1 MQMFTCLGLSK
12 EKSDDVRVGQLE
24 TKVCQLQEENKQLLK
39 QIQCAPKSEVH
50 VVRVFQNYKID
61 ELNCYHFNKWCILFG
76 STVSR

>member
-24 TKVCQLQEENKQLLK
+24 MKVCQLQEENKQLLK

-50 VVRVFQNYKID
+50 VDCVY
-61 ELNCYHFNKWCILFG
+61 
-76 STVSR
+76 

>member
-24 TKVCQLQEENKQLLK
+24 TKVCHLQEENKQLLK

-50 VVRVFQNYKID
+50 VVCVFPKLQNN
-61 ELNCYHFNKWCILFG
+61 ELTCYRFIK
-76 STVSR
+76 

>member
-24 TKVCQLQEENKQLLK
+24 TKVCHLQEENKQLLK

-50 VVRVFQNYKID
+50 VVCVF
-61 ELNCYHFNKWCILFG
+61 
-76 STVSR
+76 

>member
-24 TKVCQLQEENKQLLK
+24 MKVCHLQEENKQLLK

-50 VVRVFQNYKID
+50 VVCVFRSYKIN
-61 ELNCYHFNKWCILFG
+61 ELNCYRFIK
-76 STVSR
+76 

>member
-39 QIQCAPKSEVH
+39 QIQCAPKSEVP
-50 VVRVFQNYKID
+50 NTMYM
-61 ELNCYHFNKWCILFG
+61 
-76 STVSR
+76 